1 MSKVSIILPVY
12 NSEKFVAKTINS
24 ILNQTFTD
32 WELIV
37 IDDFSKDRS
46 LKVIEELKN
55 DKFIILKN
63 DQNRG
68 AAYSRNRG
76 INVASGRF
84 IAFVDSDDIWRK
96 DKLEKQIKFM
106 EDNEIG
112 FSFTSYE
119 RVREN
124 GELLTRVNVPMEIKY
139 DELLKNTIILN
150 STVVFDTK
158 NIDKNLIWMPEYRT
172 SEDTAMFFRIL
183 RNGHDAY
190 GINDYLIKYTIRSNS
205 LSSNKF
211 KNMISLWK
219 VYKECENLNFFN
231 RLKNISGYTYNAF
244 KKRVPK
250 DKIRKILG
258 DFKLLKIFN
267 SSKRVSSIVD
277 KRR

>member
-1 MSKVSIILPVY
+1 M
-12 NSEKFVAKTINS
+12 
-24 ILNQTFTD
+24 
-32 WELIV
+32 
-37 IDDFSKDRS
+37 
-46 LKVIEELKN
+46 
-55 DKFIILKN
+55 
-63 DQNRG
+63 
-68 AAYSRNRG
+68 
-76 INVASGRF
+76 
-84 IAFVDSDDIWRK
+84 
-96 DKLEKQIKFM
+96 
-106 EDNEIG
+106 
-112 FSFTSYE
+112 
-119 RVREN
+119 
-124 GELLTRVNVPMEIKY
+124 
-139 DELLKNTIILN
+139 
-150 STVVFDTK
+150 
-158 NIDKNLIWMPEYRT
+158 EYRT

-250 DKIRKILG
+250 DKIRKILV

>member
-158 NIDKNLIWMPEYRT
+158 NIDKNLIW
-172 SEDTAMFFRIL
+172 
-183 RNGHDAY
+183 
-190 GINDYLIKYTIRSNS
+190 
-205 LSSNKF
+205 
-211 KNMISLWK
+211 
-219 VYKECENLNFFN
+219 
-231 RLKNISGYTYNAF
+231 NIEL
-244 KKRVPK
+244 V
-250 DKIRKILG
+250 KILLCFLG
-258 DFKLLKIFN
+258 F
-267 SSKRVSSIVD
+267 
-277 KRR
+277 